1 MVELTHDWVIAMINI
16 DDGVVVDT
24 DDMMLMVMVMVMMMR
39 SGLEESD
46 LWRSGLVTS
55 CLTKNLNVSENSP

>member
-1 MVELTHDWVIAMINI
+1 MVELTHDWVIAIINI
-16 DDGVVVDT
+16 DDGVVDT
-24 DDMMLMVMVMVMMMR
+24 DDMMLMVMVMVVMMR

-55 CLTKNLNVSENSP
+55 YWTKNLKCF

>member
-1 MVELTHDWVIAMINI
+1 MVELTHDWVIAIINI
-16 DDGVVVDT
+16 NDGVVVDN
-24 DDMMLMVMVMVMMMR
+24 DDADGDGDGMR

-55 CLTKNLNVSENSP
+55 CLTKNLKCF